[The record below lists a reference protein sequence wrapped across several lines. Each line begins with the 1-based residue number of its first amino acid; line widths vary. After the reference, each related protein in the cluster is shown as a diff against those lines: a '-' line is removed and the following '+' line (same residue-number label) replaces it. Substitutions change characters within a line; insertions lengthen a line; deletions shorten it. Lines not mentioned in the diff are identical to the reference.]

1 MANESII
8 FILEYKQVRLVY
20 FQGEISQK
28 GKKKLNKQ
36 IEIIIKLLMNLM
48 ILH

>member
-1 MANESII
+1 MANEAII

-28 GKKKLNKQ
+28 GKKLNKQ
-36 IEIIIKLLMNLM
+36 IEIIIKLLLNLM